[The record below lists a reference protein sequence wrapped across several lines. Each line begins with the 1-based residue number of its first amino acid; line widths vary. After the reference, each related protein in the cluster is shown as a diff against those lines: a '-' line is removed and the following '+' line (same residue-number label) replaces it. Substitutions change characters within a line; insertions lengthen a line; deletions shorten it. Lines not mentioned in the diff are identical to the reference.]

1 LGVVRLLPLQNAGIL
16 QLNRYGMEV
25 LTMSAQSK
33 VILGA
38 AAAIMA
44 AGCAYTAP
52 YQSSGP
58 ALSEQGVQVGVAGVR
73 CYVNREGDPMIE
85 TGPGQEQ
92 VGLDVKLQISNHS
105 DQVAEL
111 EEGHLRLA
119 DADTASSKAA
129 PPAHSKVVA
138 VLPGESKE
146 VRLAFMP
153 EGSADC
159 RHNFALELAD
169 SVDVQGSPIPLSPI
183 VFEPKP

>member
-1 LGVVRLLPLQNAGIL
+1 MKIQGTL
-16 QLNRYGMEV
+16 MF
-25 LTMSAQSK
+25 
-33 VILGA
+33 GA
-38 AAAIMA
+38 AAVILA

-52 YQSSGP
+52 YQNSGP
-58 ALSEQGVQVGVAGVR
+58 ALSEQGIQVGIAGIR
-73 CYVNREGDPMIE
+73 CYVNREGDPMTE
-85 TGPGQEQ
+85 TGPGEDQ
-92 VGLDVKLQISNHS
+92 VGLDVKLQINNYSG
-105 DQVAEL
+105 QVAEL

-119 DADTASSKAA
+119 DADTARSKAA
-129 PPAHSKVVA
+129 PPERSKVVT